1 MTAARR
7 RRRSLLAPAVLLAL
21 LGGGGY
27 LAYLVATDE
36 GGPAK
41 AVFQNVTLLKPADV
55 KEKPPE
61 PEQPKELPK
70 PVEEARQ
77 TIEAPTTASEAAAGP
92 RDDGPPAGN
101 DLGVDAEGGSGSDSF
116 GLVGRKGGRG
126 ITTIVGGGEGGGGGK
141 LSLFAKYGWY
151 TRKIQDEVRAE
162 VKRRLDREGGYPKG
176 KLQTV
181 VRVVVDDR
189 GAVVASSI
197 VTSCGLPKMDNAVI
211 KSLEHMRI
219 SEPPPEGMPRGM
231 TLRIASQG

>member
-1 MTAARR
+1 MTATRR

-27 LAYLVATDE
+27 LAYLVATDK

-61 PEQPKELPK
+61 PEPPKELPK

-77 TIEAPTTASEAAAGP
+77 TIEAPTAASEAAAGP

-101 DLGVDAEGGSGSDSF
+101 DLGVDAEGGSGSDAF
-116 GLVGRKGGRG
+116 GLVGKKGGRG
-126 ITTIVGGGEGGGGGK
+126 ITTIGGGGGGGDGK
-141 LSLFAKYGWY
+141 LSLFGKYGWY
-151 TRKIQDEVRAE
+151 TKKIQDEVRAE
-162 VKRRLDREGGYPKG
+162 VKRRLDKEGGIPKG

-181 VRVVVDDR
+181 VRVVVDDK
-189 GAVVASSI
+189 GVVVSSGL
-197 VTSCGLPKMDNAVI
+197 VTSSGFPKMDDAVI
-211 KSLEHMRI
+211 RSLEHLRI